1 MKKKGSLF
9 FTGFV
14 GWWPYTLGTHVTVKA
29 SPAKSSPIKQFSGK
43 KDYLFLRTS
52 WPGAFRSA

>member
-29 SPAKSSPIKQFSGK
+29 SPAKQFSGK